1 MRKRNPGEPSQKSS
15 IKNWIILGGFIAG
28 GVVAYRYFNSPKAD
42 ALKQEIKSATSA
54 RKVTDPDLNGPPVTK
69 FEIAST
75 RSRICISDPQRGFT
89 YAPITS
95 TNAVTGYN
103 TFNSPVNG
111 RFTRRLLCK
120 GNQKWA
126 EIKPATA

>member
-1 MRKRNPGEPSQKSS
+1 MNQAPSKKSVGV
-15 IKNWIILGGFIAG
+15 KNWIILGVAVAG
-28 GVVAYRYFNSPKAD
+28 GVVAYKYFNSPKAD
-42 ALKQEIKSATSA
+42 ALKKELKSATSNV
-54 RKVTDPDLNGPPVTK
+54 RRVPDPDLNGPAVTK

-75 RSRICISDPQRGFT
+75 RSTICIAAPEKGFT

-103 TFNSPVNG
+103 TFNSPTNG

-126 EIKPATA
+126 EIKATA